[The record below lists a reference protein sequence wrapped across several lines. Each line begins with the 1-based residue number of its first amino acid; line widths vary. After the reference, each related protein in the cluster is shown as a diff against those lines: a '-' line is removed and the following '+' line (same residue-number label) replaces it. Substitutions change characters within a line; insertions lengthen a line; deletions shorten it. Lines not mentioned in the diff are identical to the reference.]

1 MSPFTLSIRLAVMS
15 SLCAEMSPFTDSHS
29 RSSCSAMSTSMMS
42 PFSFTTWALRA
53 AAPPSE
59 MSPLKLVA
67 RIASL
72 STPES
77 RVSPFSLIASSL
89 AAETFFATTSPLLL
103 EARSPASPCTLVATT
118 SPESECTSISP
129 VNEAGT
135 RTTVVVSSTPPASAG
150 ERSIITPSM
159 GCESTSILSTPSV
172 SSTETLWQF
181 PVQYSSSMASPSA
194 GSRRTFSNSD
204 VMTMLLCGEVASSSS
219 ALTV

>member
-1 MSPFTLSIRLAVMS
+1 MS

-29 RSSCSAMSTSMMS
+29 KSSCSAMSTSMMS

-59 MSPLKLVA
+59 MLPLKLVA
-67 RIASL
+67 RTASA

-77 RVSPFSLIASSL
+77 RVSPFSFIASSL

-129 VNEAGT
+129 VNELARDHGRGVVDAAGLG
-135 RTTVVVSSTPPASAG
+135 RG
-150 ERSIITPSM
+150 EVDHDALHGLRVDA
-159 GCESTSILSTPSV
+159 ILSTPSV

-194 GSRRTFSNSD
+194 GSRERSRI
-204 VMTMLLCGEVASSSS
+204 
-219 ALTV
+219 